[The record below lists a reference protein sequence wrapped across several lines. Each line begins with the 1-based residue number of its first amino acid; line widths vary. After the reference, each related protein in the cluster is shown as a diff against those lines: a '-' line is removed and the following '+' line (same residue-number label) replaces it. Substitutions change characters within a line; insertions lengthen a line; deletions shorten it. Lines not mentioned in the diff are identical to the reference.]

1 MTLEERFYSHISL
14 WQSPTACCHCSYW
27 SFCSEQS
34 SCPDKLRWGTAMQIP
49 SMTVGGALW
58 FTDLTIADP
67 YYLLPITASAIFL
80 LTVELGAA
88 DGMQVCSVRRMPL
101 TNTHAQ
107 SCFVKCACYTRPQ

>member
-1 MTLEERFYSHISL
+1 
-14 WQSPTACCHCSYW
+14 
-27 SFCSEQS
+27 
-34 SCPDKLRWGTAMQIP
+34 MQIP

-88 DGMQVCSVRRMPL
+88 DGMQVCSLRRMPL
-101 TNTHAQ
+101 TDTHAK
-107 SCFVKCACYTRPQ
+107 SCFVKGACCTRPQ